1 MKKPKNKQHLS
12 GFDPSKPDSLRGL
25 DEDAFIG
32 LVTRLYEQN
41 RQLSELLQAFLQEKY
56 GPKTERF
63 VDPEQL
69 NLFENVE
76 EALPA
81 EQAADTNDGQ
91 ADSADTQK
99 KRSSRDCNPKPSNV
113 PHVKIPA
120 RKLSPAEL
128 ICVCCGQS
136 LVKVN
141 EIIIH
146 SRFDYKPSSV
156 RIEDIVEDVLACPG
170 CQGDLVAAAD
180 STGLFAPESES
191 HSLDS
196 TATTIAAELAH
207 LIDSTN
213 GAHSS
218 ESTQTPA
225 ELLDSTVDEVLSG
238 TRLAAAKIARC
249 HASAGMLSYVAI
261 SKYCDHLPLYRLTQM
276 FARDEANIPRST
288 MCGWLNLVADLLRG
302 LYEFMRLK
310 LLDSSIIWTD
320 DTPVKVQDKKARKK
334 IKLGRIW
341 VYIGDND
348 HPFNLFHYT
357 QGRCREGPKTFLKKY
372 KKYLQ
377 GDCFSGNLAI
387 CAENGA
393 TFVACNAHARR
404 YFKKALLNYKTKSEE
419 ALHLFGQLFEIERTA
434 KELQLKSDDVKLMR
448 EQESNPI
455 LDNLK
460 VWLDKEQLLAL
471 PKSAFGTAVNY
482 CLNNW
487 NGLTAY
493 LQDGDLTIDNN
504 AAEREMKRVATGR
517 KAWLFFG
524 SDNGGENAEVLLSII
539 STCKRHGVE
548 PFTYLRD
555 VIERLVHNPDIDL
568 ETLLPHTWNQK
579 QSALS

>member
-12 GFDPSKPDSLRGL
+12 GFDPSKPDSLREL

-41 RQLSELLQAFLQEKY
+41 RQLSELLQTFLQEKY
-56 GPKTERF
+56 GTKTDRF

-69 NLFENVE
+69 NLFENV
-76 EALPA
+76 PA
-81 EQAADTNDGQ
+81 PTEQASDSNDEQ
-91 ADSADTQK
+91 ADSATTKK
-99 KRSSRDCNPKPSNV
+99 KRNSRDCNPKPSNV

-128 ICVCCGQS
+128 ICACCGQL

-146 SRFDYKPSSV
+146 SRFDYKPSIV
-156 RIEDIVEDVLACPG
+156 RIEDIVEEVLACPG

-180 STGLFAPESES
+180 SAGLFLPESKS
-191 HSLDS
+191 HSHDS

-213 GAHSS
+213 GARSS
-218 ESTQTPA
+218 ESTLTPA
-225 ELLDSTVDEVLSG
+225 ELLDSTVEEVLSG
-238 TRLAAAKIARC
+238 TCVAAAKIARC

-288 MCGWLNLVADLLRG
+288 MCGWLSLVADLLRA

-320 DTPVKVQDKKARKK
+320 DTPVKVQDKKVRKK

-357 QGRCREGPKTFLKKY
+357 QGRGRE
-372 KKYLQ
+372 
-377 GDCFSGNLAI
+377 
-387 CAENGA
+387 
-393 TFVACNAHARR
+393 
-404 YFKKALLNYKTKSEE
+404 
-419 ALHLFGQLFEIERTA
+419 
-434 KELQLKSDDVKLMR
+434 
-448 EQESNPI
+448 
-455 LDNLK
+455 
-460 VWLDKEQLLAL
+460 
-471 PKSAFGTAVNY
+471 
-482 CLNNW
+482 
-487 NGLTAY
+487 
-493 LQDGDLTIDNN
+493 
-504 AAEREMKRVATGR
+504 
-517 KAWLFFG
+517 
-524 SDNGGENAEVLLSII
+524 
-539 STCKRHGVE
+539 
-548 PFTYLRD
+548 
-555 VIERLVHNPDIDL
+555 
-568 ETLLPHTWNQK
+568 
-579 QSALS
+579 